1 MTRISKILDIVP
13 AVLLAI
19 MALLTSISVVSRY
32 LFNHPVPDEYELSR
46 LLLSVVICWGIAM
59 AFRGNHHIYLDLFWG
74 RMGRL
79 GQEILG
85 RIGAFI
91 SLLIVSGYSY
101 MLLHKALDTMQ
112 SNNRTVELG
121 VPVWGFQAAAWLG
134 TVAAAVVLLGRVLR
148 PSADEER
155 PDSDHLESTF

>member
-1 MTRISKILDIVP
+1 MIRISKILDIVP

-19 MALLTSISVVSRY
+19 MALVTSISVVSRY

-74 RMGRL
+74 RIGRL
-79 GQEILG
+79 GRQILG

-101 MLLHKALDTMQ
+101 MLLQKALDTMH
-112 SNNRTVELG
+112 SNNRTIELG

-134 TVAAAVVLLGRVLR
+134 TVAAAVVLLGQVLR
-148 PSADEER
+148 PSAFDAASEID
-155 PDSDHLESTF
+155 PPESTL